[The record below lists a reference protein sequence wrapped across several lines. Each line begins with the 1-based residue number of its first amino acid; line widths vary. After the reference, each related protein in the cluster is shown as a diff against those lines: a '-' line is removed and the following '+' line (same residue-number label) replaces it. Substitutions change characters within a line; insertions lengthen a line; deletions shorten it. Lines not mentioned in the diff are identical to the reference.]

1 MQLYT
6 APTGSTGSIVICIS
20 PLVSIMMDQQEKF
33 VGKEIVAEFVG
44 EAQEDKEIVLKVLEG
59 KLQLLLI
66 SPQNLLNNPKYRSM
80 LITST
85 YKKKLIALAVDEAHC
100 VKTW

>member
-1 MQLYT
+1 
-6 APTGSTGSIVICIS
+6 
-20 PLVSIMMDQQEKF
+20 MMDQQEKF
-33 VGKEIVAEFVG
+33 VGRVIVAEFVG

-66 SPQNLLNNPKYRSM
+66 SPENLLNNPKYRSM
-80 LITST
+80 LLTST

>member
-6 APTGSTGSIVICIS
+6 APTGSTGSIAVCIS

-33 VGKEIVAEFVG
+33 VGKGIVAEFVG

-66 SPQNLLNNPKYRSM
+66 SPENLLNNPKYRSM
-80 LITST
+80 LLTST